1 MTRGERLAYVL
12 LTATTLFW
20 SFNYIFVRVF
30 REDAAPVTMAFW
42 RWVVALA
49 ILLPF
54 AWRDV
59 AAEWPRVRAN
69 WRRLFVLGA
78 FSCGL
83 NSVFAYIGIQQTTVM
98 NASLLNA
105 ASPIFI
111 VLLAVP
117 LAGERLGA
125 LRLTG
130 MLVSF
135 IGVVCIV
142 ARGELGALA
151 AVRPNAGDFFIL
163 AACFVWGIYTNLVR
177 RWAGG
182 ISPVVALAAMMAAGL
197 ATSLPIYAAEALFV
211 RGTHWSWPLA
221 GAILVLGLFGSLLA
235 NLFWNRSILALGAGR
250 AAAMANLLPVFSI
263 LLAMVFLGERLA
275 AYHVVGAALIFA
287 GIAVVTRAR

>member
-1 MTRGERLAYVL
+1 MTRQERRAYAL
-12 LTATTLFW
+12 LTATTVFW
-20 SFNYIFVRVF
+20 SFNYILVRIF
-30 REDAAPVTMAFW
+30 REEAAPVGMAFW
-42 RWVVALA
+42 RWVIALA

-59 AAEWPRVRAN
+59 AAEWPQVRAG
-69 WRRLFVLGA
+69 WKKLFVLGA

-117 LAGERLGA
+117 LSNERLGA

-163 AACFVWGIYTNLVR
+163 GACFVWGIYTNLVR
-177 RWAGG
+177 RWSAG
-182 ISPVVALAAMMAAGL
+182 ISPVVALAAMMASGL
-197 ATSLPIYAAEALFV
+197 ATTLPLYAAEAVFV
-211 RGTHWSWPLA
+211 RSTLWSVQL
-221 GAILVLGLFGSLLA
+221 GLAILVLGLFGSLLA
-235 NLFWNRSILALGAGR
+235 NLFWNRSIVVLGAGR
-250 AAAMANLLPVFSI
+250 SAAMANLLPVFSI
-263 LLAMVFLGERLA
+263 LMAMVFLGERLA
-275 AYHVVGAALIFA
+275 AYHLVGAALIFA
-287 GIAVVTRAR
+287 GIAIVTRAR